1 MKLFKLIKH
10 INGGAKATKN
20 EAIKFKGKYI
30 SNPMKIADLFN
41 KQYSSGVRHVSIKMA
56 RRTTKDLRKKLN
68 DSNDITDDQTR
79 VPSSRPRLRRH
90 SDWTASPTSTSST

>member
-30 SNPMKIADLFN
+30 SNPKKIADLFN
-41 KQYSSGVRHVSIKMA
+41 KQYSSVVRHMSSKTA
-56 RRTTKDLRKKLN
+56 RRTTKEEQAQQLK
-68 DSNDITDDQTR
+68 Q
-79 VPSSRPRLRRH
+79 H
-90 SDWTASPTSTSST
+90 H